1 MHGSVSEIFR
11 NSPITNQWLSGQTRI
26 MKGNTFIKA
35 LHMRTN
41 TTPTLVSTSRGREVD
56 KKCRRC
62 GLVDETLIHILQTCP
77 FTQGMRCHRH
87 NNVCRKVSEKL
98 RVKGFQVFQEQG
110 VPSPPLQTNVSR
122 PDIIAIRGDQA
133 LVLDS
138 ENPSY
143 NTMTKSLC
151 LKAWRILKRN
161 KVNNLPGRGA
171 SRTTTTTTNQYIR
184 AVNEAIQLKANASVR
199 NVNARLQME

>member
-1 MHGSVSEIFR
+1 
-11 NSPITNQWLSGQTRI
+11 
-26 MKGNTFIKA
+26 
-35 LHMRTN
+35 
-41 TTPTLVSTSRGREVD
+41 
-56 KKCRRC
+56 
-62 GLVDETLIHILQTCP
+62 
-77 FTQGMRCHRH
+77 
-87 NNVCRKVSEKL
+87 
-98 RVKGFQVFQEQG
+98 
-110 VPSPPLQTNVSR
+110 
-122 PDIIAIRGDQA
+122 
-133 LVLDS
+133 S